1 MRAVKSSRFSVD
13 TGCERLV
20 LGATTSKGGKNVDYF
35 TFTNVLV
42 HNVNV

>member
-20 LGATTSKGGKNVDYF
+20 LGGTTSEGGKNVVSS
-35 TFTNVLV
+35 TFTNVLL
-42 HNVNV
+42 HIVNV